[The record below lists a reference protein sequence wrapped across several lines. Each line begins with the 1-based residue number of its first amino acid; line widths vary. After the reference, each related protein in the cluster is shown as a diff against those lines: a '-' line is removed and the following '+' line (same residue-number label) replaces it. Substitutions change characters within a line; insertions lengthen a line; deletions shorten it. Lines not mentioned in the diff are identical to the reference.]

1 VKPGFHLTVLL
12 PCLCVAMALFFLAIG
27 LRGVVTRKP
36 FLLSSRWLLGLVF
49 LGFAPSI
56 IHPFRFPPPPA
67 GVGGGSLNLLLWLN
81 PAMLVVLAVF
91 MWLSLRGYMAFGVTD
106 ASFRE
111 GLLATLGKLQLPH
124 EETLG
129 AIRLPSAGVDLQVA
143 VQSWIGI
150 AQVKAKQRQ
159 DGGVLADVAAGMN
172 EYFQAASVPT
182 NLTGCVFYVVMG
194 LFMLVFAGVMAFSSF
209 SFGGLARGS

>member
-1 VKPGFHLTVLL
+1 VKPGFYLTVLL
-12 PCLCVAMALFFLAIG
+12 PCLFVAMALFFLAVG

-49 LGFAPSI
+49 LSFAPSI
-56 IHPFRFPPPPA
+56 IQPFLLPPPPA
-67 GVGGGSLNLLLWLN
+67 GVGGGGLNLLVWLN
-81 PAMLVVLAVF
+81 PAMFVVLAVF

-106 ASFRE
+106 GSFRE
-111 GLLATLGKLQLPH
+111 GLLTALGNLQLPH

-143 VQSWIGI
+143 VQSWIGF
-150 AQVKAKQRQ
+150 AQVKAKQRKG
-159 DGGVLADVAAGMN
+159 GGVLADVAAGMN
-172 EYFQAASVPT
+172 EYFRSASVAT

-194 LFMLVFAGVMAFSSF
+194 LFMLVFAGVMAFSVS
-209 SFGGLARGS
+209 GLARGS